1 MKKILIALSV
11 LLAVTVIIYFVSP
24 KKQTEDVAVEGTPA
38 VNEFPNMMLT
48 LSDGSQKNAKALK
61 GKSILIL
68 YFPDCDHCQR
78 EALEIS
84 NRLKAFEQYD
94 LWFLTTDPFSKMD
107 KFATDYK
114 LNDQPNV
121 YFAQITFEDVAAQ
134 FGGIATPSVYIYSES
149 KKLVKAIN
157 GETPIEEIIKYL

>member
-1 MKKILIALSV
+1 MKKIVIALSV
-11 LLAVTVIIYFVSP
+11 LMVVMIAIYFVWP
-24 KKQTEDVAVEGTPA
+24 TKQKELAIESVPA

-48 LSDGSQKNAKALK
+48 LPDGSHQNARSLE

-84 NRLKAFEQYD
+84 TRLKAFENYD

-107 KFATDYK
+107 KFANDYK

-121 YFAQITFEDVAAQ
+121 HFAQITFEDVAAQ

-149 KKLVKAIN
+149 KKLIKAIN
-157 GETPIEEIIKYL
+157 GETPVDQIIMYL

>member
-1 MKKILIALSV
+1 MKKIVIALGV
-11 LLAVTVIIYFVSP
+11 LLVVTVVIYFVSP
-24 KKQTEDVAVEGTPA
+24 TKQEEVAIEGTPE
-38 VNEFPNMMLT
+38 VNELPNMI
-48 LSDGSQKNAKALK
+48 LSLADGSQQNARALK

-84 NRLKAFEQYD
+84 NRLKAFENYD

-114 LNDQPNV
+114 LNSQPNV
-121 YFAQITFEDVAAQ
+121 YFAQIKFEDVASQ
-134 FGGIATPSVYIYSES
+134 FGAVATPSVYIYSES

-157 GETPIEEIIKYL
+157 GETPVDMIIQFL

>member
-1 MKKILIALSV
+1 MKKIVIALGV
-11 LLAVTVIIYFVSP
+11 LLVVMVVIYFVIP
-24 KKQTEDVAVEGTPA
+24 TKQKELTIESAPA
-38 VNEFPNMMLT
+38 VNEFPNMMLA
-48 LSDGSQKNAKALK
+48 LPDGSHQNARALK

-84 NRLKAFEQYD
+84 NRLKAFENYD

-114 LNDQPNV
+114 LSNQPNV
-121 YFAQITFEDVAAQ
+121 FFAQITFEDVAAQ

-149 KKLVKAIN
+149 KKLIKAIN
-157 GETPIEEIIKYL
+157 GETPVDQIIMYL